1 MTEYVYVVTHL
12 EMGWDCVCGVYK
24 TYEGALRHVFSDPSH
39 TEMTEEELEDLYNSG
54 NDECYVI
61 HDKKLGE

>member
-24 TYEGALRHVFSDPSH
+24 TNEGALRYIFPEPEHAL
-39 TEMTEEELEDLYNSG
+39 MTEEELEDLYNED
-54 NDECYVI
+54 NQECII
-61 HDKKLGE
+61 HAKRLED